1 MILLRPTELP
11 LKRESKMKSLI
22 GSCASFSFST
32 ITLSS
37 FRASKNTTPLL
48 KSKRQRGFTLI
59 EVLVASTL
67 LGFSLIVMFGMHA
80 QALRSNMHAKK
91 MTDCTY
97 LAQTRMEH
105 LLTLGWPNTGAPPDL
120 TDSTT
125 DPTTTSTPW
134 LPYMELPLAGSV
146 PPARNGGNS
155 PNTIYGPLSYFVSW
169 DILPMDTNE
178 TWSRIRVR
186 CQYFDNAF
194 SKWHGTTVSS
204 FRFRDN

>member
-1 MILLRPTELP
+1 MIKAER
-11 LKRESKMKSLI
+11 SK
-22 GSCASFSFST
+22 GS
-32 ITLSS
+32 
-37 FRASKNTTPLL
+37 LL

-105 LLTLGWPNTGAPPDL
+105 LLTLGWPNAGAPPDL

-125 DPTTTSTPW
+125 DPTTTTTPW
-134 LPYMELPLAGSV
+134 LPYMELPLAGAT

-155 PNTIYGPLSYFVSW
+155 PNLTYGPLSYFVSW

-178 TWSRIRVR
+178 TWARIRVR

-194 SKWHGTTVSS
+194 SRWHGTTVSS